1 MNNDIRPIHTL
12 NARGNVS
19 LAVTRDYFQLSPSKM
34 LHEIQGLR
42 RQTESVLKSK
52 NIHYDALRS
61 ALVPSHKR
69 REIALVFDT
78 SEIKKIKSGN
88 YGCEI
93 FHQCMPLFD
102 VNSNNS
108 LLDGDYGTLNNNHE
122 PLLAKV
128 FCDAVVPVRS
138 VRYRHSS
145 QFYVIYINN
154 LTEAMVSRFDNGLRP
169 FAGYVGMADMSYG
182 SAFKSLL
189 STMLANAFLKHGRII
204 IQGHEDDR
212 PNSEDVNL
220 IGWAFENYGYSCRSL
235 AEYLQGPLLTYKIER
250 PVLDHDD
257 SDTEDTEISLNA
269 VSTSP
274 LPLDDFTIEVDE
286 AKATYVRNHNLSAMT
301 RAGLEQAGADTLCRL
316 ISAKIKASY
325 IYGLEYLAAHNVTK
339 FNLVLELPAT
349 KSRTPVRFLAGLE
362 YKPEHKVLR
371 LITLF

>member
-12 NARGNVS
+12 NARGDVS
-19 LAVTRDYFQLSPSKM
+19 LAFTRDYFQLSPSKM
-34 LHEIQGLR
+34 LHEIQELR

-69 REIALVFDT
+69 HEIALVFDT
-78 SEIKKIKSGN
+78 TEIKSGN

-108 LLDGDYGTLNNNHE
+108 LLDGDYGTLNDTHE
-122 PLLAKV
+122 PLLAKA
-128 FCDAVVPVRS
+128 FCDAVLPVRS

-145 QFYVIYINN
+145 QFHVIYINN

-189 STMLANAFLKHGRII
+189 STMLANAFLKYGRII
-204 IQGHEDDR
+204 LQEHEDDR

-220 IGWAFENYGYSCRSL
+220 IGWPFERFGYTCRSL
-235 AEYLQGPLLTYKIER
+235 ASYLHGPLLTYKIER

-257 SDTEDTEISLNA
+257 SDTEISLNA

-286 AKATYVRNHNLSAMT
+286 AKATYVRNHNLSAIT
-301 RAGLEQAGADTLCRL
+301 RAGLEQAGADTLRRL

-325 IYGLEYLAAHNVTK
+325 IYGLEHRAAYNVTK
-339 FNLVLELPAT
+339 FNLVLELPAI
-349 KSRTPVRFLAGLE
+349 KAGIPVRFLAGLE